1 MKYVL
6 PISYQGNERSSV
18 EAAELAKDDKSRLAK
33 FAEQFD
39 GTMSFANPVNPR
51 AAFDSE
57 ENARE
62 FRMALVEM
70 SRIDL
75 QNRFHYQ
82 QLYPIEEV
90 PSA

>member
-51 AAFDSE
+51 AFPFFSLAS
-57 ENARE
+57 
-62 FRMALVEM
+62 
-70 SRIDL
+70 
-75 QNRFHYQ
+75 
-82 QLYPIEEV
+82 
-90 PSA
+90 PSTLEK